1 MDWVLDHLQVL
12 FVIAVAVVAV
22 LQKLKRTRSREAAD
36 EPPAV
41 DPEQAERTRR
51 IQEEIRRRIMERRGL
66 ASTPQPESETLE
78 RPPPLPAPPPLIEE
92 VGPFTVP
99 PSLEQTMEESR
110 AASAPTQEFEHQQR
124 MLQQFRELEA
134 AREAAHQGVTSA
146 AGTDAAVPA
155 SGGPRPANRVPADL
169 RSPAGLRRAVVL
181 REILGP
187 PVGLR

>member
-12 FVIAVAVVAV
+12 FVIAIAVVAV
-22 LQKLKRTRSREAAD
+22 LQKLKRTHAGEAAD

-66 ASTPQPESETLE
+66 ASAPGPETME

-92 VGPFTVP
+92 LQPFVVP
-99 PSLEQTMEESR
+99 PPLEQTMEESR
-110 AASAPTQEFEHQQR
+110 AASVSTHESESQQQ
-124 MLQQFRELEA
+124 MLQQLRELEA
-134 AREAAHQGVTSA
+134 ARAAAYQTVKPTAGAEATI
-146 AGTDAAVPA
+146 PA
-155 SGGPRPANRVPADL
+155 SGGSRPVSRIPADL